1 MTQVSDGK
9 GRGHGAGGEGVC
21 VHTLASCCPPLL
33 PLLPTPASLRLAAM
47 GTAAGAGQT
56 AS

>member
-1 MTQVSDGK
+1 MTQVSDGE

-21 VHTLASCCPPLL
+21 MHWLAVAPPLL

>member
-9 GRGHGAGGEGVC
+9 GGGHGAGGEGVC
-21 VHTLASCCPPLL
+21 VRTLASCCPPLL